1 MRLGKVWGFSAV
13 VAAGLTGV
21 LASPASAHKSTD
33 SYLTLILGDGQI
45 TGQWD
50 IALRDL
56 DYAIG
61 IDTDND
67 GLITWGELRAHHREI
82 AAYALSNLKFS
93 ADGSACAT
101 RATDHLVDEHSD
113 GAYEV
118 LRFAVD
124 CPAAPGVLSIKYTLL
139 FDLDPQHRGLLRLEE
154 QGRTHTAVFS
164 PDHET
169 CQIERASVALGRQFL
184 DYFQTGVWHIW
195 TGFDHVLFL
204 CALLLPAVLE
214 HRDGRWRA
222 VATFRRAFLEVFGI
236 VTAFTLAHSVTLSL
250 AVLGFITL
258 PSRLIESTIAASVI
272 VAALNN
278 IYPLIEKR
286 LWIVAFA
293 FGLVHGLGFANVL
306 TDLALPK
313 PALAVSLVSF
323 NLGVEAGQLAIV
335 ATFLPLAYL
344 SRRSWLYFRL
354 ALGAGSLCI
363 EAIAS
368 VWLIERSLDVSILS

>member
-1 MRLGKVWGFSAV
+1 MKRLICAAIL
-13 VAAGLTGV
+13 AAGIAAFL
-21 LASPASAHKSTD
+21 LSPAAAYKSSD
-33 SYLTLILGDGQI
+33 SYLTLRLDQGRIS
-45 TGQWD
+45 GQWD

-61 IDTDND
+61 IDSNND
-67 GLITWGELRAHHREI
+67 GVITWGELRAHHAAI
-82 AAYALSNLKFS
+82 AAYALSHLRLE

-101 RATDHLVDEHSD
+101 RPADHLVDEHSD

-118 LRFAVD
+118 LQFAVD
-124 CPAAPGVLSIKYTLL
+124 CPGVPAVLNIKYTLL

-164 PDHET
+164 PDHDSWQLEG
-169 CQIERASVALGRQFL
+169 RSVALGRQFL
-184 DYFQTGVWHIW
+184 DYFLTGVWHIW
-195 TGFDHVLFL
+195 TGFDHMLFL

-214 HRDGRWRA
+214 HRGGRWQA
-222 VATFRRAFLEVFGI
+222 VASFRQAFLEVVSI
-236 VTAFTLAHSVTLSL
+236 VTAFTIAHSITLSL
-250 AVLGFITL
+250 AVLGFISL
-258 PSRLIESTIAASVI
+258 PSRLIESAIAASVV

-278 IYPLIEKR
+278 LYPVIQKR
-286 LWIVAFA
+286 LWVVAFV

-335 ATFLPLAYL
+335 AAFLPLAYL
-344 SRRSWLYFRL
+344 SRRSWLYPRL
-354 ALGAGSLCI
+354 ALGAGSLGI
-363 EAIAS
+363 VAIAS
-368 VWLIERSLDVSILS
+368 IWLIERSLNVSIFS